1 MPTASAPTLRD
12 VAPTPLRDL
21 PGASPDGTYVLAVDL
36 GTGGPKVAVIS
47 AEGRIAAHAFEK
59 VPIALSADGGA
70 EQMPQDWWD
79 AIVTAAGR
87 AVADSG
93 VDPAHI
99 VGVGCTAQW
108 SGTVAVGADGTAIG
122 PSIIWLDSRGA
133 SAVQRA
139 VRGALNVQGY
149 SATKAAKWV
158 RRTGGIPTLSG
169 KDPVGHIHFLR
180 EERPEVYAATAV
192 FLEPVDYLT
201 LRLTGLARASHDSI
215 TLHWV
220 TDNRDISAIAY
231 DDSLFELAGLE
242 RRTLPELVPTGS
254 VIGGLTASAAADLG
268 LLAGTPVVAGTGD
281 LHSAAVGSGAVEDFD
296 GHLYIGTSSWIS
308 CHVPFKKTDPLTN
321 IASIPSGLP
330 GRYLVADEHE
340 TGGACLT
347 WLRDNLLYPADALNP
362 AGTPP
367 DDAFALLNEMAAGIA
382 PGAGGVLFTPWLNGE
397 RSPVDDHTIRGGFH
411 NISLSTT
418 RADMVRAVFEGVAL
432 NSAWL
437 LGAVEKY
444 TKRQFPSLAFV
455 GGGAN
460 SDLWSQLHADAMGRE
475 VRQIV
480 DPVLANVRGAGLLTL
495 LALGHITTGR
505 HPIHGPG
512 EEGLHTRQGRRCCLR
527 PAAQGVRQPLRQ
539 DEGHSQAAERRS
551 RQRTWGLTYSPAIVG
566 KAARNWSVVCGSR
579 RNRPRPGRT
588 ARSSP

>member
-1 MPTASAPTLRD
+1 MPTASAPTLRP
-12 VAPTPLRDL
+12 VTPTPLRDL
-21 PGASPDGTYVLAVDL
+21 PDASPERTFVLAVDL
-36 GTGGPKVAVIS
+36 GTGGPKAAVIS
-47 AEGRIAAHAFEK
+47 AAGQIVAHAFET
-59 VPIALSADGGA
+59 VPLALGADGAA
-70 EQMPQDWWD
+70 EQMPEDWWD
-79 AIVTAAGR
+79 AIVRAARR
-87 AVADSG
+87 ALADSG
-93 VDPAHI
+93 VSPENI
-99 VGVGCTAQW
+99 IGVGCTAQW
-108 SGTVAVGADGTAIG
+108 SGTVAVDPEGAAIG

-133 SAVQRA
+133 AAVRRA

-158 RRTGGIPTLSG
+158 RRTGGIPSLSG

-180 EERPEVYAATAV
+180 EERPEVYAAAAV

-242 RRTLPELVPTGS
+242 RHTLPELVPTGS
-254 VIGGLTASAAADLG
+254 VIGGVTPAAAAELG
-268 LLAGTPVVAGTGD
+268 VLAGTPVVAGTGD
-281 LHSAAVGSGAVEDFD
+281 LHSAAVGSGAVEDFA

-308 CHVPFKKTDPLTN
+308 CHVPFKKTDALTN

-347 WLRDNLLYPADALNP
+347 WLRDSVLY
-362 AGTPP
+362 P
-367 DDAFALLNEMAAGIA
+367 DDALTPGGAPPADTFARLNGMAAGVA

-418 RADMVRAVFEGVAL
+418 RGDMVRAVFEGVAL

-444 TKRQFPSLAFV
+444 TKRKFPSLAFV

-460 SDLWSQLHADAMGRE
+460 SDLWSQVHADAMGCE
-475 VRQIV
+475 IRQIA
-480 DPVLANVRGAGLLTL
+480 DPVLANVRGAGLLAH
-495 LALGHITTGR
+495 LALGHIRLADIPSMVEVKRVYTPDQDAAAVYAPLLKEFVNLYDKTKG
-505 HPIHGPG
+505 IHKR
-512 EEGLHTRQGRRCCLR
+512 LNAHR
-527 PAAQGVRQPLRQ
+527 VS
-539 DEGHSQAAERRS
+539 GH
-551 RQRTWGLTYSPAIVG
+551 
-566 KAARNWSVVCGSR
+566 
-579 RNRPRPGRT
+579 
-588 ARSSP
+588 

>member
-1 MPTASAPTLRD
+1 MPTASAPTLRS
-12 VAPTPLRDL
+12 VPPTPLRDL
-21 PGASPDGTYVLAVDL
+21 PDASPDRTFVLAVDL

-47 AEGRIAAHAFEK
+47 AHGHIVAHAFET
-59 VPIALSADGGA
+59 VPLSLGADGAA
-70 EQMPQDWWD
+70 EQTPEDWWG
-79 AIVTAAGR
+79 AIVRAARR
-87 AVADSG
+87 ALADSG
-93 VDPAHI
+93 VSPESV

-108 SGTVAVGADGTAIG
+108 SGTVAVDPEGVAIG
-122 PSIIWLDSRGA
+122 PAIIWLDSRGA
-133 SAVQRA
+133 TAVQRA

-149 SATKAAKWV
+149 SAAKAAKWV
-158 RRTGGIPTLSG
+158 RRTGGIPSLSG

-180 EERPEVYAATAV
+180 EERPEVYAAAAV

-220 TDNRDISAIAY
+220 TDNRDITAIAY

-254 VIGGLTASAAADLG
+254 VIGGVTPVAAAELG

-281 LHSAAVGSGAVEDFD
+281 LHSAAVGSGAVADFE

-308 CHVPFKKTDPLTN
+308 CHVPFKKTDALTN
-321 IASIPSGLP
+321 IASFPSGLP

-347 WLRDNLLYPADALNP
+347 WLRDSLLYPADALTPGAAAP
-362 AGTPP
+362 A
-367 DDAFALLNEMAAGIA
+367 DAFARLNEMAAGVA

-418 RADMVRAVFEGVAL
+418 RGDMVRAVFEGVAL

-444 TKRQFPSLAFV
+444 TKRRFPSLAFV

-460 SDLWSQLHADAMGRE
+460 SDLWSQVHADAMGRE
-475 VRQIV
+475 IRQIA
-480 DPVLANVRGAGLLTL
+480 DPVLANVRGAGLLTHM
-495 LALGHITTGR
+495 ALGHIRLADIPSMVEVKQVYTPDEDAGAVYAPLLKEFVNLYDKTKA
-505 HPIHGPG
+505 IHKRLNGA
-512 EEGLHTRQGRRCCLR
+512 R
-527 PAAQGVRQPLRQ
+527 VS
-539 DEGHSQAAERRS
+539 GH
-551 RQRTWGLTYSPAIVG
+551 GG
-566 KAARNWSVVCGSR
+566 
-579 RNRPRPGRT
+579 
-588 ARSSP
+588 

>member
-1 MPTASAPTLRD
+1 MSSPSAQSLPAARPTVLRTLP
-12 VAPTPLRDL
+12 VS
-21 PGASPDGTYVLAVDL
+21 SPEDTFVLAVDL

-47 AEGRIAAHAFEK
+47 ASGRIAAHAFEK
-59 VPIALSADGGA
+59 VGITLGDDGSA
-70 EQMPQDWWD
+70 EQMPQDWWE
-79 AIVTAAGR
+79 AIVAAARSALAG
-87 AVADSG
+87 SG
-93 VDPAHI
+93 VPAEKI

-108 SGTVAVGADGTAIG
+108 SGTVPVDGDGRAIG
-122 PSIIWLDSRGA
+122 PAIIWLDSRGA
-133 SAVQRA
+133 NAVKRV

-149 SATKAAKWV
+149 SASKAARWV
-158 RRTGGIPTLSG
+158 RRSGGIPSLSG

-180 EERPEVYAATAV
+180 EERPDVYRAAAV
-192 FLEPVDYLT
+192 FLEPVDYLN

-220 TDNRDISAIAY
+220 TDNRDIDAISY
-231 DDSLFELAGLE
+231 DDSLCELAGLE
-242 RRTLPELVPTGS
+242 RSRLPELVATGS
-254 VIGGLTASAAADLG
+254 ILGAVTPAAAAELG

-281 LHSAAVGSGAVEDFD
+281 LHSAAVGSGAVEDFA

-347 WLRDNLLYPADALNP
+347 WLRDNLLFPGDALD
-362 AGTPP
+362 AGRAAP
-367 DDAFALLNEMAAGIA
+367 DDVFGRLNEMAAGVA
-382 PGAGGVLFTPWLNGE
+382 PGSRGVLFTPWLNGE

-437 LGAVEKY
+437 LGAVEKF
-444 TKRQFPSLAFV
+444 TKKRFDSLAFI

-460 SDLWSQLHADAMGRE
+460 SDLWAQIHADVMGRTI
-475 VRQIV
+475 RQIA
-480 DPVLANVRGAGLLTL
+480 DPVLANVRGAGLITH
-495 LALGHITTGR
+495 LALGHIR
-505 HPIHGPG
+505 LPDV
-512 EEGLHTRQGRRCCLR
+512 EAMVE
-527 PAAQGVRQPLRQ
+527 VRAVYTPN
-539 DEGHSQAAERRS
+539 E
-551 RQRTWGLTYSPAIVG
+551 Y
-566 KAARNWSVVCGSR
+566 
-579 RNRPRPGRT
+579 RT
-588 ARSSP
+588 ALYAPLLKEFVALYEKTKGIHKRLNGHRVSGVED

>member
-1 MPTASAPTLRD
+1 MPTASAPTLRP
-12 VAPTPLRDL
+12 VTATPLRDL
-21 PGASPDGTYVLAVDL
+21 PDASPERTFVLAVDL
-36 GTGGPKVAVIS
+36 GTGGPKAAVIS
-47 AEGRIAAHAFEK
+47 AKGHIVAHAFET
-59 VPIALSADGGA
+59 VPLALGADGAA
-70 EQMPQDWWD
+70 EQMPEDWWG
-79 AIVTAAGR
+79 AIVRSARR
-87 AVADSG
+87 ALADSG
-93 VDPAHI
+93 VSPENI
-99 VGVGCTAQW
+99 IGVGCTAQW
-108 SGTVAVGADGTAIG
+108 SGTVAVDSEGAAIG

-133 SAVQRA
+133 AAVRRA

-158 RRTGGIPTLSG
+158 RRTGGIPSLSG

-242 RRTLPELVPTGS
+242 RHTLPELVPTGS
-254 VIGGLTASAAADLG
+254 VIGGVTPVAAAELG
-268 LLAGTPVVAGTGD
+268 LLAGTPVIAGTGD
-281 LHSAAVGSGAVEDFD
+281 LHSAAVGSGAVEDFA

-308 CHVPFKKTDPLTN
+308 CHVPFKKTDALTN

-347 WLRDNLLYPADALNP
+347 WLRDSLLYPADALTPGGAPP
-362 AGTPP
+362 A
-367 DDAFALLNEMAAGIA
+367 DAFARLNEMAAGVA

-418 RADMVRAVFEGVAL
+418 RGDMVRAVFEGVAL

-444 TKRQFPSLAFV
+444 TKRRFPSLAFV

-460 SDLWSQLHADAMGRE
+460 SDLWSQVHADAMGCE
-475 VRQIV
+475 IRQIA
-480 DPVLANVRGAGLLTL
+480 DPVLANVRGAGLLTH
-495 LALGHITTGR
+495 LALGHIRLADIPSMVEVKQVYTPDRDAAAVYAPLLKEFVNLYDKTKG
-505 HPIHGPG
+505 IHKR
-512 EEGLHTRQGRRCCLR
+512 LNAHR
-527 PAAQGVRQPLRQ
+527 VS
-539 DEGHSQAAERRS
+539 GH
-551 RQRTWGLTYSPAIVG
+551 
-566 KAARNWSVVCGSR
+566 
-579 RNRPRPGRT
+579 
-588 ARSSP
+588 

>member
-1 MPTASAPTLRD
+1 MPTASAPTLRP
-12 VAPTPLRDL
+12 VTPTPLRDV
-21 PGASPDGTYVLAVDL
+21 PSTSTDRTYVLAVDL

-59 VPIALSADGGA
+59 VPIALGADGGA

-79 AIVTAAGR
+79 AIVSAGRR
-87 AVADSG
+87 AVAESG
-93 VDPAHI
+93 VDPGNI

-108 SGTVAVGADGTAIG
+108 SGTVAVSADGEAIG

-133 SAVQRA
+133 AAVRRA

-158 RRTGGIPTLSG
+158 RRTGGIPSLSG

-192 FLEPVDYLT
+192 FLEPVDYLN

-220 TDNRDISAIAY
+220 TDNRDIDAIAY

-254 VIGGLTASAAADLG
+254 VIGGLTPSAAAELG
-268 LLAGTPVVAGTGD
+268 LLAGTPVIAGMGD

-308 CHVPFKKTDPLTN
+308 CHVPFKKTDALTN

-330 GRYLVADEHE
+330 GRYLIADEHE

-347 WLRDNLLYPADALNP
+347 WLRDNLLYPADALDP
-362 AGTPP
+362 GGAAP
-367 DDAFALLNEMAAGIA
+367 DDALARLNGIAAGVA

-444 TKRQFPSLAFV
+444 TKKQFPSLAFV

-460 SDLWSQLHADAMGRE
+460 SDLWSQVHADAMGRE

-480 DPVLANVRGAGLLTL
+480 DPVLANVRGAGLLTH
-495 LALGHITTGR
+495 LALGHIRLADIPSMVEVKRVYTPDKDAGAVYAPLLKEFVNLYEKTKGIHKRLNGGR
-505 HPIHGPG
+505 VSGHGG
-512 EEGLHTRQGRRCCLR
+512 
-527 PAAQGVRQPLRQ
+527 
-539 DEGHSQAAERRS
+539 
-551 RQRTWGLTYSPAIVG
+551 
-566 KAARNWSVVCGSR
+566 
-579 RNRPRPGRT
+579 
-588 ARSSP
+588 